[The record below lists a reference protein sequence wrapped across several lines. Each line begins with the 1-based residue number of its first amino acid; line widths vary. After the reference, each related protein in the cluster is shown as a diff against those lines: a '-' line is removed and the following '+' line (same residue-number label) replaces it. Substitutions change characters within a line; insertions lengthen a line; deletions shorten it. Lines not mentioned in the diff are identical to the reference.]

1 MNREQ
6 IKEKMIS
13 AMDLPK
19 DVIQN
24 ASVITILGRNELW
37 IENYRGIIEY
47 TDTLIRV
54 QTRAGQIRI
63 QGKRLRIQ
71 YYTNDE
77 MKVSGTLSSLEF
89 TEGRNPG
96 WFIAWSAICPVMWRF
111 RSKDTPLN
119 DFWISA
125 VITASDSGDWP
136 VSEQIMNY
144 TWVYLI
150 FESFVP
156 MSEKHIQK
164 SY

>member
-24 ASVITILGRNELW
+24 ASVITSLGRKALC

-77 MKVSGTLSSLEF
+77 MKIT
-89 TEGRNPG
+89 GR
-96 WFIAWSAICPVMWRF
+96 
-111 RSKDTPLN
+111 
-119 DFWISA
+119 
-125 VITASDSGDWP
+125 ITSI
-136 VSEQIMNY
+136 EY
-144 TWVYLI
+144 
-150 FESFVP
+150 
-156 MSEKHIQK
+156 H
-164 SY
+164 

>member
-6 IKEKMIS
+6 IKEKMVS

-24 ASVITILGRNELW
+24 ASVITILGRNELC

-47 TDTLIRV
+47 TDTL
-54 QTRAGQIRI
+54 IRI

-77 MKVSGTLSSLEF
+77 MKVTGALSSLEF

-96 WFIAWSAICPVMWRF
+96 
-111 RSKDTPLN
+111 
-119 DFWISA
+119 
-125 VITASDSGDWP
+125 
-136 VSEQIMNY
+136 
-144 TWVYLI
+144 
-150 FESFVP
+150 
-156 MSEKHIQK
+156 
-164 SY
+164 

>member
-24 ASVITILGRNELW
+24 ASVITILGRNELC

-54 QTRAGQIRI
+54 QTRAGQIGS
-63 QGKRLRIQ
+63 GKRLRIQ

-96 WFIAWSAICPVMWRF
+96 
-111 RSKDTPLN
+111 
-119 DFWISA
+119 
-125 VITASDSGDWP
+125 
-136 VSEQIMNY
+136 
-144 TWVYLI
+144 
-150 FESFVP
+150 
-156 MSEKHIQK
+156 
-164 SY
+164 

>member
-6 IKEKMIS
+6 IKEKMVS

-24 ASVITILGRNELW
+24 ASVITILGRNELC
-37 IENYRGIIEY
+37 IENYQGIIEY

-54 QTRAGQIRI
+54 QTRTGQIRI

-77 MKVSGTLSSLEF
+77 MKVTGALSSLEF

-96 WFIAWSAICPVMWRF
+96 
-111 RSKDTPLN
+111 
-119 DFWISA
+119 
-125 VITASDSGDWP
+125 
-136 VSEQIMNY
+136 
-144 TWVYLI
+144 
-150 FESFVP
+150 
-156 MSEKHIQK
+156 
-164 SY
+164 

>member
-6 IKEKMIS
+6 IKEKMVS

-24 ASVITILGRNELW
+24 ASVITILGRNELC

-47 TDTLIRV
+47 TDALIRV

-63 QGKRLRIQ
+63 QRKRLRIQ

-77 MKVSGTLSSLEF
+77 MKVTGALSSLEF

-96 WFIAWSAICPVMWRF
+96 
-111 RSKDTPLN
+111 
-119 DFWISA
+119 
-125 VITASDSGDWP
+125 
-136 VSEQIMNY
+136 
-144 TWVYLI
+144 
-150 FESFVP
+150 
-156 MSEKHIQK
+156 
-164 SY
+164 

>member
-1 MNREQ
+1 MHSYTDDKGFLYKNFNEQ
-6 IKEKMIS
+6 RADQRKDDIRNGS
-13 AMDLPK
+13 PK

-24 ASVITILGRNELW
+24 LPVITILGRNELC

-96 WFIAWSAICPVMWRF
+96 
-111 RSKDTPLN
+111 
-119 DFWISA
+119 
-125 VITASDSGDWP
+125 
-136 VSEQIMNY
+136 
-144 TWVYLI
+144 
-150 FESFVP
+150 
-156 MSEKHIQK
+156 
-164 SY
+164 

>member
-6 IKEKMIS
+6 IKEKMVS

-24 ASVITILGRNELW
+24 ASVITILGRNELC

-47 TDTLIRV
+47 TDALIRV

-63 QGKRLRIQ
+63 LVKRLRIQ

-77 MKVSGTLSSLEF
+77 MKVTGALSSLEF

-96 WFIAWSAICPVMWRF
+96 
-111 RSKDTPLN
+111 
-119 DFWISA
+119 
-125 VITASDSGDWP
+125 
-136 VSEQIMNY
+136 
-144 TWVYLI
+144 
-150 FESFVP
+150 
-156 MSEKHIQK
+156 
-164 SY
+164 

>member
-1 MNREQ
+1 
-6 IKEKMIS
+6 
-13 AMDLPK
+13 MDLPK

-24 ASVITILGRNELW
+24 ASVNTIIGRKDLC

-77 MKVSGTLSSLEF
+77 MKVTGAISSLEF

-96 WFIAWSAICPVMWRF
+96 
-111 RSKDTPLN
+111 
-119 DFWISA
+119 
-125 VITASDSGDWP
+125 
-136 VSEQIMNY
+136 
-144 TWVYLI
+144 
-150 FESFVP
+150 
-156 MSEKHIQK
+156 
-164 SY
+164 

>member
-6 IKEKMIS
+6 IKEKMVS

-24 ASVITILGRNELW
+24 ASVITILGRNELC

-54 QTRAGQIRI
+54 QTRAGQIR
-63 QGKRLRIQ
+63 GKRLRIQ

-77 MKVSGTLSSLEF
+77 MKVTGALSSLEF

-96 WFIAWSAICPVMWRF
+96 
-111 RSKDTPLN
+111 
-119 DFWISA
+119 
-125 VITASDSGDWP
+125 
-136 VSEQIMNY
+136 
-144 TWVYLI
+144 
-150 FESFVP
+150 
-156 MSEKHIQK
+156 
-164 SY
+164 

>member
-6 IKEKMIS
+6 IKEKMVS

-24 ASVITILGRNELW
+24 ASVITILGRNELC

-47 TDTLIRV
+47 TDALIRV
-54 QTRAGQIRI
+54 QTRAVQIRI

-77 MKVSGTLSSLEF
+77 MKVTGALSSLEF

-96 WFIAWSAICPVMWRF
+96 
-111 RSKDTPLN
+111 
-119 DFWISA
+119 
-125 VITASDSGDWP
+125 
-136 VSEQIMNY
+136 
-144 TWVYLI
+144 
-150 FESFVP
+150 
-156 MSEKHIQK
+156 
-164 SY
+164 

>member
-1 MNREQ
+1 MFREL
-6 IKEKMIS
+6 IIELMVS

-24 ASVITILGRNELW
+24 ASVITILGRNELC

-71 YYTNDE
+71 FYTNVV
-77 MKVSGTLSSLEF
+77 MKVTGALSSLEF

-96 WFIAWSAICPVMWRF
+96 
-111 RSKDTPLN
+111 
-119 DFWISA
+119 
-125 VITASDSGDWP
+125 
-136 VSEQIMNY
+136 
-144 TWVYLI
+144 
-150 FESFVP
+150 
-156 MSEKHIQK
+156 
-164 SY
+164 

>member
-1 MNREQ
+1 
-6 IKEKMIS
+6 MIHS
-13 AMDLPK
+13 YTDDKGFLYKNFNEPRADQRKDDIRNGSPK

-24 ASVITILGRNELW
+24 ASVITILGRNELC

-96 WFIAWSAICPVMWRF
+96 
-111 RSKDTPLN
+111 
-119 DFWISA
+119 
-125 VITASDSGDWP
+125 
-136 VSEQIMNY
+136 
-144 TWVYLI
+144 
-150 FESFVP
+150 
-156 MSEKHIQK
+156 
-164 SY
+164 